1 MAVPKRPY
9 SPRRRGA
16 FEVTNLISIGIAAAI
31 GAAVGAVIIGAAS
44 AVTQGDIPGL
54 AVALQH
60 IPASTHGYDV
70 VTAVRDALLRAAAGR
85 GKRRALCPR
94 GEGRS
99 GCIGVMRQLNP
110 PSLFLAL
117 SSFSRL

>member
-31 GAAVGAVIIGAAS
+31 GAAVGAVAVGAAS

-70 VTAVRDALLRAAAGR
+70 VTAVRDALLGGAAGGGIGAAVAAVAKGAAA
-85 GKRRALCPR
+85 A
-94 GEGRS
+94 S
-99 GCIGVMRQLNP
+99 
-110 PSLFLAL
+110 A
-117 SSFSRL
+117 